1 MRAAVE
7 ATSDAGGA
15 ARRVLMRAGTAFSE
29 TAGGASGALYGAW
42 ITSLG
47 QALREGEPD
56 TASVARALETSL
68 ETLKR
73 LGGAEPG
80 DKTMIDALEPFVRAF
95 SGAAEGGSGT
105 TEAWSSALPAA
116 NEGAEAT
123 SGMVSTKGRSS
134 KLGERSRGHKDPG
147 AASMV
152 LVLSA
157 AGEALAEGS
166 RQNVTQQDDGIPGSE
181 EGQV

>member
-1 MRAAVE
+1 
-7 ATSDAGGA
+7 
-15 ARRVLMRAGTAFSE
+15 
-29 TAGGASGALYGAW
+29 LYGAW

-47 QALREGEPD
+47 QALGEGEPD
-56 TASVARALETSL
+56 TVSVARALEASL
-68 ETLKR
+68 DTLKR

-80 DKTMIDALEPFVRAF
+80 DKTMIDALKPFVRAF

-105 TEAWSSALPAA
+105 SDAWSRALPAA
-116 NEGAEAT
+116 SEGAEAT

-147 AASMV
+147 AASRV
-152 LVLSA
+152 LILSA

-166 RQNVTQQDDGIPGSE
+166 KQEASRQDRIPGSE
-181 EGQV
+181 EGMV